1 MSHHHHGGTSTTG
14 TGSFKK
20 KNRELAEAY
29 WYLVAGVVGLAG
41 ITRAVDYVQVLSR
54 CASLLPSPQQL
65 RLTDTLKA
73 PERQKGIHTL
83 AR

>member
-1 MSHHHHGGTSTTG
+1 MSHNHNHGGSSTTG

-54 CASLLPSPQQL
+54 CASLPPSL
-65 RLTDTLKA
+65 SRL
-73 PERQKGIHTL
+73 
-83 AR
+83 